1 MAIVSYLPR
10 KTKTAGRSAAG
21 SVVPCRRESGFTLVE
36 LLVVVIIIGI
46 LAAVSV
52 PIYLNQRK
60 AAWDSN
66 AEQDVK
72 NAQIGVEN
80 SLVASGGTLKHAGT
94 QPVNAYCNGDDADKV
109 TASLNGGEI
118 FACSE
123 HDFVMIQSG
132 VAADGSND
140 YTTYRILG
148 WSWNGTKTYYYD
160 SATSSWVQSMTGTAK
175 NPFD

>member
-60 AAWDSN
+60 AAWNSN

-72 NAQIGVEN
+72 NAQIAVEN
-80 SLVASGGTLKHAGT
+80 SLVATGGELKHT
-94 QPVNAYCNGDDADKV
+94 DNKPVTAYCNGDDDSKI
-109 TASLNGGEI
+109 TASINGGQV
-118 FACSE
+118 FSCSE

-160 SATSSWVQSMTGTAK
+160 SANSSSVQSMNGTAK